1 MMAGFVHLVFG
12 PMGFL
17 AGFMISEFI
26 AWLSNSGKEGLLM
39 VKKALVEVIAFA
51 KRIKSRV
58 IASWEAHL
66 PSRQSLL
73 KSL

>member
-58 IASWEAHL
+58 VASWEAHL

>member
-1 MMAGFVHLVFG
+1 MMAGFVHVVFG

-17 AGFMISEFI
+17 AGFLISEFI
-26 AWLSNSGKEGLLM
+26 AWLSNSKEEGLLM
-39 VKKALVEVIAFA
+39 VKKVSIEVNAVA
-51 KRIKSRV
+51 ERTKRRV
-58 IASWEAHL
+58 IVSWETHL